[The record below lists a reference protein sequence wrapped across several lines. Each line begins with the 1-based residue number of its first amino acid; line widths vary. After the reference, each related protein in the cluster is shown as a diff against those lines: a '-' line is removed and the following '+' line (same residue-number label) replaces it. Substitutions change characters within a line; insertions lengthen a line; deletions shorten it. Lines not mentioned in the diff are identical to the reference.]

1 MYKTNIKNID
11 SEIRNNDEYSKYLK
25 KINGFFLSNDIEN
38 IDTKIFDLT
47 GNDYVV
53 STEYENQED
62 NIIECHKKYIDVHV
76 TIEGDELI
84 EVGNIDSLHIAEE
97 YNEEEDSILYGGS
110 LKDKIKMYPGD
121 ILFLFPGEAHKTKI
135 YFKSK
140 KVKKLIFKMEI

>member
-1 MYKTNIKNID
+1 MYKTNIKSID
-11 SEIRNNDEYSKYLK
+11 SEIRNNDKYSKYLK
-25 KINGFFLSNDIEN
+25 KINDFLISNDISN
-38 IDTKIFDLT
+38 IDIKSFNLT

-62 NIIECHKKYIDVHV
+62 NIIECHNRYIDVHM
-76 TIEGDELI
+76 IIKGDEQI
-84 EVGNIDSLHIAEE
+84 KVGNIDSLYIIEE

-110 LKDKIKMYPGD
+110 LKDEINMYPGD

-135 YFKSK
+135 YFKNK